1 MHTERSQ
8 IYTMIKQ
15 PFLTRSTYRGEPQE
29 FPQRRG
35 VRPPGLLGHPR
46 VRVADAGRPPR
57 LGLELLV
64 GVGQDLPAHSQSGSD
79 ERGVSGAHHDKDQ
92 TPIA

>member
-1 MHTERSQ
+1 MRKKNH
-8 IYTMIKQ
+8 
-15 PFLTRSTYRGEPQE
+15 FNRSTYRGEPQE

-35 VRPPGLLGHPR
+35 ARPPGLLGHPG

-79 ERGVSGAHHDKDQ
+79 ERGVPGAHHDEDQ